1 MRHIAVIGA
10 GITGVTTAYALIRR
24 GYKVTVID
32 RNRYPASETTF
43 ANGGQLSASNAEV
56 WNSWSTIIKGIGW
69 MFKRLAYDDRR
80 FRRGAPTARE
90 ITITDPRDFE
100 QEKAHFI
107 VGFLK
112 AAQGPAQITQPIHPF
127 FGKLTND
134 QWGVLLYKHLD
145 HHFRQFG
152 V

>member
-1 MRHIAVIGA
+1 MKTFFDPQVRIELMDRLLALEPGSAARWGTMDAARMLAHCTEAMKMP
-10 GITGVTTAYALIRR
+10 TGELQVKRGLPAL
-24 GYKVTVID
+24 
-32 RNRYPASETTF
+32 
-43 ANGGQLSASNAEV
+43 
-56 WNSWSTIIKGIGW
+56 IGW